1 MKESVTSESHSTSK
15 PPVSERKAAA
25 NRANAQRS
33 TGPRTAEG
41 KARSSLNALRHGILA
56 KAAFNVVIEGEERRA
71 EFEAIVAGLA
81 QEYQPR
87 TITEYMMVQQ
97 LAGCYWKLAKVWT
110 FETESAWRSNFVNN
124 LGIAEF
130 AQLEKAGLARVVDQV
145 MEDQDALFPE
155 AGLGNPTIPAG
166 PSAST
171 MLRYQGAIN
180 SMLFRC
186 LNFLERR
193 RKERSASKEEAFEE
207 LDYINEPTT
216 SASSD
221 DESDDE
227 QPAPTEK
234 HKRTQNDASDAPVSS
249 DQHQENAHG
258 TAETAPP
265 SAKNREETA

>member
-1 MKESVTSESHSTSK
+1 MNNSFTSESHSTSK
-15 PPVSERKAAA
+15 PQVSERKAAA

-33 TGPRTAEG
+33 TGPRTTEG

-87 TITEYMMVQQ
+87 TITEHMMVQQ

-130 AQLEKAGLARVVDQV
+130 GQLEKAGLARVVDQV

-166 PSAST
+166 PSANT
-171 MLRYQGAIN
+171 MLRYQDAIN
-180 SMLFRC
+180 AMLFRC
-186 LNFLERR
+186 VNFLERR
-193 RKERSASKEEAFEE
+193 RKERMASEADLEE
-207 LDYINEPTT
+207 LDYINEPTVEA
-216 SASSD
+216 AS
-221 DESDDE
+221 EAE
-227 QPAPTEK
+227 QPAPAEK
-234 HKRTQNDASDAPVSS
+234 HKRTQNDAADASVST
-249 DQHQENAHG
+249 DAG
-258 TAETAPP
+258 AESHTGDPAASPT
-265 SAKNREETA
+265 STEDREETA